1 MTVDPIG
8 PTQLNQSA
16 WVLFHAK
23 DLRFLGA
30 FPATLIVGG
39 KSRHR
44 VNRLTGLRRNDIEK
58 HAAFKVRVSFNPR
71 YDLRLPRFTV
81 SHFDG
86 VPDLPFPLS
95 IRTLRQYSIG
105 LDRQPVE
112 GPFAEHK
119 TMRHRWARI
128 AEIVANVGGSS
139 SMRC

>member
-1 MTVDPIG
+1 MSVDPIG

-39 KSRHR
+39 KSRR
-44 VNRLTGLRRNDIEK
+44 CVIRLMGLRRNDVKK
-58 HAAFKVRVSFNPR
+58 HAAFKARVSFNPR
-71 YDLRLPRFTV
+71 YDLQRLDFTV
-81 SHFDG
+81 SHFNG
-86 VPDLPFPLS
+86 VPGLPFPLS
-95 IRTLRQYSIG
+95 IRKLRQHSIG
-105 LDRQPVE
+105 LDLQPVE

-128 AEIVANVGGSS
+128 AEIVANTGAYCR
-139 SMRC
+139 MRC